1 MFPASVE
8 DVEKA
13 LQVDRVN
20 RGVPVASPNWDMS
33 EQLVALQ
40 ARKNAMTSF
49 TEDLFLG
56 AQEAY
61 SALWPGQRTPT
72 DPVDLGNDLQLS
84 KVRLREWRD
93 SGARVGAD
101 EALSYLLSWYEK
113 ADLETLRTVR
123 EGSIW
128 TTDPEHIR
136 RRRELAHSYVDY
148 ADTDAIVRDIREP
161 EKKEDDAKVAADAEG
176 SDSSQDEEEAEEAD
190 TEVLEQGS
198 VPAGG
203 DGSIPSA
210 RSGTP
215 EADISTATAPPAG
228 GSASTLA
235 P

>member
-8 DVEKA
+8 DIEKA
-13 LQVDRVN
+13 LQVDRVS
-20 RGVPVASPNWDMS
+20 RGVSVTSANWDML

-40 ARKNAMTSF
+40 ARKDAMSSYT
-49 TEDLFLG
+49 DNLFLG

-61 SALWPGQRTPT
+61 STLWPGQRTPT
-72 DPVDLGNDLQLS
+72 DPVGLGNDLQLA
-84 KVRLREWRD
+84 KIHLREWRD

-101 EALSYLLSWYEK
+101 EALTYFLSWYEK
-113 ADLETLRTVR
+113 VDLETLRTVC

-128 TTDPEHIR
+128 TTDLEHIQ

-148 ADTDAIVRDIREP
+148 ADTDAFVRDIRES
-161 EKKEDDAKVAADAEG
+161 EKKEDDVQTAADAEG
-176 SDSSQDEEEAEEAD
+176 SDSSQDEEEAEEAGTD
-190 TEVLEQGS
+190 ASEQGS
-198 VPAGG
+198 VPGRG

-210 RSGTP
+210 GSGTP

-228 GSASTLA
+228 GPASTPA

>member
-1 MFPASVE
+1 
-8 DVEKA
+8 
-13 LQVDRVN
+13 
-20 RGVPVASPNWDMS
+20 MS
-33 EQLVALQ
+33 KQLVALQ

-72 DPVDLGNDLQLS
+72 DLVDLGNDLQLS

-101 EALSYLLSWYEK
+101 EALTYFLSWYEK
-113 ADLETLRTVR
+113 ANLETLRTVR

-136 RRRELAHSYVDY
+136 RWRELAHSYVDY
-148 ADTDAIVRDIREP
+148 ADTDAFVRDIREP
-161 EKKEDDAKVAADAEG
+161 EKKEDDVKIVADAEG

-190 TEVLEQGS
+190 TEVPEQGS
-198 VPAGG
+198 VPVGG

-228 GSASTLA
+228 GSASTPA

>member
-13 LQVDRVN
+13 LQVDQVN
-20 RGVPVASPNWDMS
+20 RNVPVDSPNWDTS

-40 ARKNAMTSF
+40 ARKRAMASY
-49 TEDLFLG
+49 TEDLLFG
-56 AQEAY
+56 AQEAH
-61 SALWPGQRTPT
+61 SALWPGQIMPT
-72 DPVDLGNDLQLS
+72 DPVVLGSDLQLS
-84 KVRLREWRD
+84 KVRLRQWQD

-101 EALSYLLSWYEK
+101 EALTYFLSWYKK

-136 RRRELAHSYVDY
+136 HRQELAHSYVDY
-148 ADTDAIVRDIREP
+148 ANTEAFVRDIREP
-161 EKKEDDAKVAADAEG
+161 EKEADAEDTEG
-176 SDSSQDEEEAEEAD
+176 SDSSQDEEEAEDTNTEAPK
-190 TEVLEQGS
+190 QGS
-198 VPAGG
+198 APTGG

-210 RSGTP
+210 GSGTP
-215 EADISTATAPPAG
+215 EADISTATAPTSG
-228 GSASTLA
+228 GSTSTPA